1 MKRESGEDNSDND
14 NDTSRRRWRSLMGNI
29 YCTQEAETSFNP
41 RWCRV
46 FLGSYLQL
54 KLVWNDNTDLCSAR
68 PFWPI
73 WLHSC
78 QLTVWPLPGGNWSL
92 PGTNGRRT
100 GMLQALVCLEDND
113 KRPVWPCLDG
123 SSFPPSERGHCARLP
138 LGSGVCQH
146 VGRSSA
152 EAPEEA
158 SQAQPGVAA
167 AIGERMMIKSFPW
180 SFAQGCY
187 FKVAAYTGPV
197 QTIVKVKWG
206 IGCFFGSLII
216 ELIDAWKS
224 MPCSAKWDNT
234 CSVQVLAM
242 LNYNHRDK
250 NKNVWPASRVEVEQI
265 AFFSRWVL
273 FHITA
278 CFLTVIVL
286 REYPFGWKRKHCNFH
301 SKLGTW

>member
-1 MKRESGEDNSDND
+1 MKRESREDNSDND
-14 NDTSRRRWRSLMGNI
+14 NDASRRRWRSLMGNI

-146 VGRSSA
+146 VEIQRWSTRGGQPSTTRGCSRDRRENDDQIIPMVLCPGLLFQGRGLHWTSTNN
-152 EAPEEA
+152 
-158 SQAQPGVAA
+158 SQGKM
-167 AIGERMMIKSFPW
+167 RDWLFFWKSYHW
-180 SFAQGCY
+180 IDWCL
-187 FKVAAYTGPV
+187 K
-197 QTIVKVKWG
+197 
-206 IGCFFGSLII
+206 
-216 ELIDAWKS
+216 IDAMLCKVRQHMQCTS
-224 MPCSAKWDNT
+224 PSYAK
-234 CSVQVLAM
+234 L
-242 LNYNHRDK
+242 
-250 NKNVWPASRVEVEQI
+250 
-265 AFFSRWVL
+265 
-273 FHITA
+273 
-278 CFLTVIVL
+278 
-286 REYPFGWKRKHCNFH
+286 
-301 SKLGTW
+301 